1 MSATP
6 VSVDTSLGILAADAS
21 NTLDESASHSDL
33 RLVWNAPA
41 NPSPGA
47 FFRHVTGT
55 DFVSLD
61 QRGKVYLLDLGT
73 GEKLAGP
80 GFIDFVPTPD
90 GTLFVT
96 PGKNRTGLEFFAAS
110 SVFANVDMSDSLHPA
125 YRDRRMTDQYP
136 SIGVLTAEN
145 AGYDQTYRVLTSWS
159 VGLMYRDYGIRRAAD
174 NSTHVLPLSGPTAV
188 CPEKWLS
195 TSMLSRDG
203 REFAA
208 RDEATGTTKIFLLA
222 HHTDCEEVIDLGLQT
237 SKVAF
242 RNDGRFIAFSALSL
256 LEDAQYMYVTYVLD
270 RQNQGVARVRGSE
283 SRTLS
288 IPEFVGADSLLVLV
302 NDGKSEFRLFC
313 CIK

>member
-1 MSATP
+1 
-6 VSVDTSLGILAADAS
+6 
-21 NTLDESASHSDL
+21 
-33 RLVWNAPA
+33 
-41 NPSPGA
+41 
-47 FFRHVTGT
+47 
-55 DFVSLD
+55 
-61 QRGKVYLLDLGT
+61 
-73 GEKLAGP
+73 
-80 GFIDFVPTPD
+80 
-90 GTLFVT
+90 
-96 PGKNRTGLEFFAAS
+96 
-110 SVFANVDMSDSLHPA
+110 
-125 YRDRRMTDQYP
+125 
-136 SIGVLTAEN
+136 
-145 AGYDQTYRVLTSWS
+145 
-159 VGLMYRDYGIRRAAD
+159 
-174 NSTHVLPLSGPTAV
+174 
-188 CPEKWLS
+188 
-195 TSMLSRDG
+195 MLSRDG